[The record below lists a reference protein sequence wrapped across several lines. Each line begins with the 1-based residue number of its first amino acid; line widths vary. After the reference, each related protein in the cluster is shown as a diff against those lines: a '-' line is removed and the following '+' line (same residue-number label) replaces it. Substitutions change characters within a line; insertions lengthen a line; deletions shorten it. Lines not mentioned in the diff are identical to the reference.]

1 MISDNVWMIQIPD
14 NRVSQHYASLCIPTW
29 DCKVNLFDAFTPTA
43 MPDYLD
49 FGTFW
54 GAREFSPS
62 EKAGFYS
69 HLELWKRC
77 YTEDK
82 PISII
87 EHDVA
92 LRKWPLK
99 DMPIIDDFFAF
110 ADFIDEDD
118 WKNYSTRFEGH
129 PYWGTDEP
137 LCPVTHAYY
146 MTPDIAETLHSTL
159 SNMTLTKFVDDYMWE
174 FMGKDK
180 NKIVNYAR
188 PIYTDCIGGTMVHA
202 QINISSIGR

>member
-1 MISDNVWMIQIPD
+1 MITDNLWMIQIPD
-14 NRVSQHYASLCIPTW
+14 NKVSQFYATQTIPTW
-29 DCKVNLFDAFTPTA
+29 DCKVNLFDAYTPTT
-43 MPDYLD
+43 MPDYLT

-54 GAREFSPS
+54 GVREFSPT

-69 HLELWKRC
+69 HLALWQKC

-87 EHDVA
+87 EHDVVQ
-92 LRKWPLK
+92 RKK
-99 DMPIIDDFFAF
+99 DMPITSDFFAF
-110 ADFIDEDD
+110 ADFIDENN
-118 WKNYSTRFEGH
+118 WKNYSTRFKGH

-146 MTPDIAETLHSTL
+146 MTPDVAESLFFSI
-159 SNMTLTKFVDDYMWE
+159 MTYPVIKFVDDYMWE

-180 NKIVNYAR
+180 EKITSYAN
-188 PIYTDCIGGTMVHA
+188 PIYYDDIGNTMKHE
-202 QINISSIGR
+202 